1 MLPPPSSVSAPSALQ
16 ASEPLVPAYASS
28 PPSGCSTSFTAPR
41 PVLSASPAMASVLS
55 SEEEMI
61 SGFVLIYRPTLKIHS
76 QGIIAPKNIK

>member
-1 MLPPPSSVSAPSALQ
+1 LLDELHRTP
-16 ASEPLVPAYASS
+16 
-28 PPSGCSTSFTAPR
+28 
-41 PVLSASPAMASVLS
+41 PVLSASPTMAS